1 MRIAQRLV
9 IATFSLVWL
18 AGCGQESQGSGV
30 EEPEVRPNLPA
41 VPTVPP
47 PPHPINYPD
56 GTYTVYGVR
65 KRIEHT
71 IDTELKVTG
80 YITWVYTPPVCP
92 EGHTC
97 PPAKMPHCRIAD
109 TANETDERKTLVL
122 VGYAA
127 NQKEI
132 DDAREELAHGR
143 TPAPPEG
150 EGLPPIPTDLEVGRR
165 GVFEGRFTR
174 VSGSGFLESE
184 GLLDYRTH
192 TLEGSP
198 ATPTTPPTG
207 QR

>member
-18 AGCGQESQGSGV
+18 GGCGQSTDTTAT
-30 EEPEVRPNLPA
+30 EEPTVRPNLPT

-47 PPHPINYPD
+47 PPHPITYPD
-56 GTYTVYGVR
+56 GTYTVYGLR
-65 KRIEHT
+65 KRIERT
-71 IDTELKVTG
+71 IDSEVKVTG
-80 YITWVYTPPVCP
+80 YISWVYAAPECP
-92 EGHTC
+92 EGRTC
-97 PPAKMPHCRIAD
+97 PPPKMPHLRIAD
-109 TANETDERKTLVL
+109 TPNETDERKTLVL

-150 EGLPPIPTDLEVGRR
+150 EGLPPIPTDLEIGRR

-174 VSGSGFLESE
+174 VAGSGFLESE
-184 GLLDYRTH
+184 GLLDYRRH
-192 TLEGSP
+192 LLEG
-198 ATPTTPPTG
+198 TPEPTKT
-207 QR
+207 R